1 MSNPMGDFGGT
12 YENNSITPQKN
23 YIDGIPTEV
32 ITNSDGSV
40 VGNFQDGV
48 YNSDATKK
56 QVAVVTSSA
65 VQGATKA
72 TDSKF
77 DPKVL
82 INQVQ
87 KNKIE
92 TLEFPIGLRSRDKV
106 QSGPYMV
113 IKAYSYKRRIDT
125 KEQDKPLYRIC
136 LPMPPNIMQGYSA
149 HTTNFSGAYLVD
161 KAINAFDAS
170 ENGGIKGAMAG
181 AVVGGVAL
189 GASIAATSAIAAL
202 LDKMKSQSMAQ
213 GIHNVVFGGFGSDAR
228 NQISSAAGISINPR
242 YETSFDSMEL
252 RRHSFQFPLVPTSR
266 EEAAI
271 INKIIR
277 QIRYSIHPSEL
288 VDDLLYGY
296 PDKFVVEFK
305 DHMGNT
311 IDSIPHIPDC
321 FISEFT
327 VNSMAGRMHD
337 NDPISTVLN
346 ITFTEQHTL
355 TRRSPVIDLD

>member
-1 MSNPMGDFGGT
+1 MAGVDTNRAR
-12 YENNSITPQKN
+12 YEANKATPTKN
-23 YIDGIPTEV
+23 FIDGIPMKPIFDEAGNV
-32 ITNSDGSV
+32 IGVVPADTFETNET
-40 VGNFQDGV
+40 
-48 YNSDATKK
+48 TKK
-56 QVAVVTSSA
+56 NTLVTSS
-65 VQGATKA
+65 GANAA
-72 TDSKF
+72 TTESTENKF
-77 DPKVL
+77 DPKRL
-82 INQVQ
+82 INQTQ

-113 IKAYSYKRRIDT
+113 IKAYSYKRRIDS

-149 HTTNFSGAYLVD
+149 HTTNFSGSYLVD
-161 KAINAFDAS
+161 KAMNAFDQS
-170 ENGGIKGAMAG
+170 ENGGIKSAMAG
-181 AVVGGVAL
+181 AVVGAAGAGAAFAL
-189 GASIAATSAIAAL
+189 SAAL
-202 LDKMKSQSMAQ
+202 NSYLDKMKSQTLAQ
-213 GIHNVVFGGFGSDAR
+213 GIHNVAFGGIGAETR

-277 QIRYSIHPSEL
+277 QLRYSIHPSEL

-296 PDKFVVEFK
+296 PDKFVVEFN
-305 DHMGNT
+305 DHMGNR

-337 NDPISTVLN
+337 NDPISTTLN

-355 TRRSPVIDLD
+355 TRRSSVIDLD

>member
-1 MSNPMGDFGGT
+1 MTNPLGDFGGT
-12 YENNSITPQKN
+12 YENNTITPQKN
-23 YIDGIPTEV
+23 YVEGTPTEI
-32 ITNSDGSV
+32 ITNPDGSV
-40 VGNFQDGV
+40 VATVPVGT
-48 YNSDATKK
+48 YNSNAPVIKSATPASTNSTT
-56 QVAVVTSSA
+56 QTEAR
-65 VQGATKA
+65 
-72 TDSKF
+72 KF
-77 DPKVL
+77 DPKEV
-82 INQVQ
+82 IGQTQ
-87 KNKIE
+87 KSKIE

-113 IKAYSYKRRIDT
+113 IKAYSYKRRIDS

-149 HTTNFSGAYLVD
+149 HTTNFSGTYLVD

-170 ENGGIKGAMAG
+170 ENGGLKGAMAG
-181 AVVGGVAL
+181 AAVGAAGV
-189 GASIAATSAIAAL
+189 GAAIVGTSAIAAI

-213 GIHNVVFGGFGSDAR
+213 GIHNVVFGGFSSDAR

-277 QIRYSIHPSEL
+277 QLRYSIHPSEL

-296 PDKFVVEFK
+296 PDKFVVEFN
-305 DHMGNT
+305 DHMGNR

-337 NDPISTVLN
+337 NDPISTTLN

-355 TRRSPVIDLD
+355 TRRSSVIDLD